1 MRKILRMITFILI
14 IVYHMIDRMALLTE
28 TDIKIIFIRSN
39 YAINTTGK
47 VTCYNLVDQIP
58 NCGPFVIVRLRGCK

>member
-47 VTCYNLVDQIP
+47 VTLSDC
-58 NCGPFVIVRLRGCK
+58 